1 MRILKPTL
9 LNILKKAHPIIGGKH
24 TSCDNLVKG
33 FPKHMRGKAKKVRDE
48 LIKNKIF
55 ESKPTSYGDKKE
67 CWINL
72 KKAEGNNNQETQ
84 SNRKNLEKTP
94 IYIKGFL
101 NIWNDLH

>member
-1 MRILKPTL
+1 
-9 LNILKKAHPIIGGKH
+9 
-24 TSCDNLVKG
+24 
-33 FPKHMRGKAKKVRDE
+33 MRGKAKKVRDE

-84 SNRKNLEKTP
+84 NNRK
-94 IYIKGFL
+94 I
-101 NIWNDLH
+101 